1 MVQNPPRHIHAAA
14 AAAPRR
20 RARRRSAK
28 TTRHQTA
35 LRENAFRAG
44 AIAAFANKRHTAKCD
59 ACRKR
64 GRSGYHAKV
73 KRQAIDSDSAEMPL

>member
-1 MVQNPPRHIHAAA
+1 MVQTPPAAYPRGRRGGAAA
-14 AAAPRR
+14 
-20 RARRRSAK
+20 
-28 TTRHQTA
+28 TRQTA